1 MLATQR
7 SAAGYRSADITIE
20 SIGEQLTSDLSTT
33 YSGSKRSGAPARA
46 ARKRRA

>member
-1 MLATQR
+1 MLATRR

-20 SIGEQLTSDLSTT
+20 NIGEELTSYLSTT
-33 YSGSKRSGAPARA
+33 YPGSNRSGAPARA

>member
-1 MLATQR
+1 MLATRR
-7 SAAGYRSADITIE
+7 STAGYPPADITIE